1 MRDPILRSMVVHSRE
16 MLAEL
21 FRCAVVQQGRQS
33 GQPTR
38 ERSSVMMSLDC
49 LAAPERGCQQWCA
62 AGQYFP
68 RDLQPRE
75 RLQRPDSLC
84 FDIGRP
90 LANVQS

>member
-49 LAAPERGCQQWCA
+49 LAAPSADASNVVRPAPSERPIIGNLLR
-62 AGQYFP
+62 FI
-68 RDLQPRE
+68 
-75 RLQRPDSLC
+75 RLS
-84 FDIGRP
+84 
-90 LANVQS
+90 